1 MEDEEIELLID
12 MCDIL
17 YDEEEK
23 DIEDEDDDFE
33 L

>member
-12 MCDIL
+12 MCDII
-17 YDEEEK
+17 YNEEEN
-23 DIEDEDDDFE
+23 DTEDKDDDFE

>member
-23 DIEDEDDDFE
+23 DIEDEDDFFE